1 MKNILIPEELKDC
14 LAEAINP
21 ETPSYRLK
29 LLASH
34 EAWLV
39 RSLVAKNPST
49 PSVSIEHLVQD
60 SNQIVRDSAYY
71 GRRYMS
77 STGFLL

>member
-1 MKNILIPEELKDC
+1 MSELRPENLTNY

-29 LLASH
+29 FLAGHPES
-34 EAWLV
+34 LV
-39 RSLVAKNPST
+39 RSLVAKNPNT

-60 SNQIVRDSAYY
+60 ADPMVRDSAYY
-71 GRRYMS
+71 GRR
-77 STGFLL
+77 